1 MGITQQG
8 SRCKGEL
15 NAWDATQKPVGP
27 RQNLSANEKECSRI
41 RLRLKE
47 NGFPLLIRA
56 RATSSFSRKSV
67 AHPGGFCRSDRYF

>member
-27 RQNLSANEKECSRI
+27 RQNLSANERMQPHSFAAQRKWLSA
-41 RLRLKE
+41 LM
-47 NGFPLLIRA
+47 RA

-67 AHPGGFCRSDRYF
+67 AHPGGFCRSDPYF

>member
-27 RQNLSANEKECSRI
+27 RQNLSANERMQ
-41 RLRLKE
+41 
-47 NGFPLLIRA
+47 PH
-56 RATSSFSRKSV
+56 SFAAQRKWLS
-67 AHPGGFCRSDRYF
+67 AFNTGARYFIIFA

>member
-27 RQNLSANEKECSRI
+27 RQNLSANERMQ
-41 RLRLKE
+41 
-47 NGFPLLIRA
+47 PH
-56 RATSSFSRKSV
+56 SFAAQKKMAFRFYTG
-67 AHPGGFCRSDRYF
+67 ARYFIIFA